1 MAAKQAGA
9 SSMQSFSSQVM
20 PAPAFHRP
28 PLRDFLRD
36 LSRALLRI
44 LPMAGLLTGLLLCAS
59 ARAQADAGL
68 LTEIRG
74 AATYQAAGS
83 AELATQTLMK
93 LRVGDRLRLPAAAS
107 LKLVYFKSATAETWR
122 GPASFVVGEEHSEQT
137 NGEFTSTVLPGAARA
152 PVELSRLSNLNRIG
166 AVVVRGIKPPESDL
180 SQARTLHA
188 AWRGETPSDDIL
200 PDLYL
205 YSVLKQYN
213 RKADM
218 QALAAEMLKRAPDS
232 EAAKRLAR
240 ESAAK

>member
-1 MAAKQAGA
+1 
-9 SSMQSFSSQVM
+9 MQSFSRQALPASALAL
-20 PAPAFHRP
+20 APAFHRP
-28 PLRDFLRD
+28 PLRDVLLG

-68 LTEIRG
+68 LTEMRG
-74 AATYQAAGS
+74 AATYQAAGGAES
-83 AELATQTLMK
+83 AAQTLMK

-122 GPASFVVGEEHSEQT
+122 GPASFVVGEERSEQT

-152 PVELSRLSNLNRIG
+152 PVELSRLGNINRVG
-166 AVVVRGIKPPESDL
+166 AVVVRGAKPPEHNL
-180 SQARTLHA
+180 TQARAFHA
-188 AWRGETPSDDIL
+188 AWRGEAPSDDIL

-205 YSVLKQYN
+205 YAVLKQYN

-218 QALAAEMLKRAPDS
+218 QSLAAEMLKRAPDS
-232 EAAKRLAR
+232 EEAKRLAR